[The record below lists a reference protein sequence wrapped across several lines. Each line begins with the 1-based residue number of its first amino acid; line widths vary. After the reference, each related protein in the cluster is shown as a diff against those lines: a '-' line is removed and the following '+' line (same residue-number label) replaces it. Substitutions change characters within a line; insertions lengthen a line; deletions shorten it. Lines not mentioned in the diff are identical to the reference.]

1 MKFPNYIMLFVSFQL
16 RNAMVDH
23 LEGKMLKLRMKFH
36 YDDIVSTIHIKFYI
50 PHSLMLKP
58 EHH

>member
-36 YDDIVSTIHIKFYI
+36 Y
-50 PHSLMLKP
+50 
-58 EHH
+58 